1 MNLHSVW
8 RLIKQTFAEWS
19 EDKVPRLGA
28 ALAYYSIFSIGPLLL
43 IVIAIA
49 GLVFERATVTGEVVK
64 QVEGLVGDDAAGAV
78 TQMLESAAK
87 PQSSIPA
94 IITGFL
100 MLLVGAIGVF
110 VQLQDAL
117 NTIWEA
123 DSRPSRGIVGMIR
136 DRLLSFSMVF
146 GIAFLLL
153 VSLIISA
160 GISAM
165 TDLFGSRVGA
175 MFAQVANFV
184 VSFVVITLLFAMMYK
199 ILPDVSVAWHD
210 VWIGAVVT
218 SLLFSVGKMLIGL
231 YLARSSV
238 ASVYGAAGSLVIILL
253 WVYYSSQIIL
263 LGAEFTQVYANQF
276 GSRIRTGQ

>member
-1 MNLHSVW
+1 
-8 RLIKQTFAEWS
+8 
-19 EDKVPRLGA
+19 
-28 ALAYYSIFSIGPLLL
+28 
-43 IVIAIA
+43 
-49 GLVFERATVTGEVVK
+49 VVK

-165 TDLFGSRVGA
+165 TDLFGSRVRHVRTSCK
-175 MFAQVANFV
+175 FCCFV
-184 VSFVVITLLFAMMYK
+184 RRNHAAVCD
-199 ILPDVSVAWHD
+199 DVQNPA
-210 VWIGAVVT
+210 
-218 SLLFSVGKMLIGL
+218 
-231 YLARSSV
+231 
-238 ASVYGAAGSLVIILL
+238 
-253 WVYYSSQIIL
+253 
-263 LGAEFTQVYANQF
+263 
-276 GSRIRTGQ
+276 